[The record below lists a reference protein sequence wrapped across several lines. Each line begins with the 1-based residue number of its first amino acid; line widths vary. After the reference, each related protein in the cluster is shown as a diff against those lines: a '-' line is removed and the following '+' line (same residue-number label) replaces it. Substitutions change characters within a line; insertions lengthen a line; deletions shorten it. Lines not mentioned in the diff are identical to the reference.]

1 MTTRDPNIARC
12 DSRARRPELYR
23 AAHQTSAEHQVQAF
37 LETLIRLTNPRH
49 VLEVGLARGETS
61 VRLIRALQTANGP
74 IGTYTGVD
82 IAAEACGRVRARTA
96 DSDVDV
102 TVVAKPF
109 DQYRPADDRL
119 FDLVFIDADW
129 LNRCAEYQ
137 HARTMTTPGG
147 LIVMHDTGDASPG
160 RQDALCGPK
169 NAGDPMIDIAC
180 PRGII
185 LAQVPWS

>member
-23 AAHQTSAEHQVQAF
+23 AAHNTSAEHQVQAF
-37 LETLIRLTNPRH
+37 LDALIRLTNPRH

-61 VRLIRALQTANGP
+61 VRLIRALQAANGP

-82 IAAEACGRVRARTA
+82 IEPTACGRVRARTA

-102 TVVAKPF
+102 TVVSAPF
-109 DQYRPADDRL
+109 LAYRADRA

-129 LNRCAEYQ
+129 LNRSAEYD
-137 HARTMTTPGG
+137 HARTMTAPGG

-160 RQDALCGPK
+160 RAGAIAAP
-169 NAGDPMIDIAC
+169 ARHGDPMIDIAC
-180 PRGII
+180 PRGIV
-185 LAQVPWS
+185 LAQVPWP